1 MRYPLGQHEAE
12 SITSKTGKKLSDI
25 TLDQVR
31 KGNIT
36 ADDIKISKEMLKK
49 QGQVSKEAGNDPMAL
64 NYLPGLISTFHLS
77 LLLF

>member
-1 MRYPLGQHEAE
+1 MRYPLGQYEAE

-36 ADDIKISKEMLKK
+36 ADDIKISKDMLKNRDRFPRK
-49 QGQVSKEAGNDPMAL
+49 QEMIL
-64 NYLPGLISTFHLS
+64 WR
-77 LLLF
+77 